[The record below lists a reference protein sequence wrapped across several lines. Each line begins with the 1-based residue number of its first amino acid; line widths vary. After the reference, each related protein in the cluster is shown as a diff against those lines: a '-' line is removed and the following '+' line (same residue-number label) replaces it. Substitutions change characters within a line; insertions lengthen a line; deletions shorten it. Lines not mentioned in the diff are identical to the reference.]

1 MVSLIDVFL
10 WSLVPVS
17 ELRFAIP
24 YGVGNNLPL
33 LDVFLVAVAGNIL
46 VCPLV
51 YLFLNTFHKLL
62 VRFRHYHFLFH
73 KYVDRS
79 RHKIEKHIGTK
90 YEFLFLV
97 ILVAIPLPMTGAYS
111 GSILAWFFGLKKRKA
126 FVAITLGVIIAGV
139 ITSLASVGVS
149 SLMSLTQ

>member
-1 MVSLIDVFL
+1 M
-10 WSLVPVS
+10 
-17 ELRFAIP
+17 
-24 YGVGNNLPL
+24 
-33 LDVFLVAVAGNIL
+33 
-46 VCPLV
+46 
-51 YLFLNTFHKLL
+51 
-62 VRFRHYHFLFH
+62 
-73 KYVDRS
+73 DRS

-97 ILVAIPLPMTGAYS
+97 IFVAIPLPMTGAYS

-139 ITSLASVGVS
+139 ITSLATAGVS